1 VPVRRAVRV
10 SRARTDTDPKTR
22 ATEIVQK
29 AHDSLLP
36 RLSHMPGFSGYYLI
50 DAGNGVFSS
59 VSIFDTE
66 AHAEESTRVAST
78 WVREEK
84 LETALTNPPQ
94 ITSGEVVVRETR
106 ELVAV

>member
-1 VPVRRAVRV
+1 MHATIRRYEA
-10 SRARTDTDPKTR
+10 SDKTR
-22 ATEIVQK
+22 TTEIVKK

-36 RLSHMPGFSGYYLI
+36 RLSDMPGFSGYYLI
-50 DAGNGVFSS
+50 DAGDGVFTSI
-59 VSIFDTE
+59 SIFDTE

-94 ITSGEVVVRETR
+94 ITSGAVVVREAR
-106 ELVAV
+106 DLVAV

>member
-1 VPVRRAVRV
+1 
-10 SRARTDTDPKTR
+10 
-22 ATEIVQK
+22 
-29 AHDSLLP
+29 
-36 RLSHMPGFSGYYLI
+36 MPGFGGYYLI
-50 DAGNGVFSS
+50 DAGNGLFSS

-94 ITSGEVVVRETR
+94 ITIGEVVVSKTR
-106 ELVAV
+106 ELVAA

>member
-1 VPVRRAVRV
+1 MYATIRRYEA
-10 SRARTDTDPKTR
+10 SDKTR
-22 ATEIVQK
+22 TTEIVKK
-29 AHDSLLP
+29 AQDSLRP
-36 RLSHMPGFSGYYLI
+36 RLSDMPGFSGYYLI

-66 AHAEESTRVAST
+66 AHAEESNRVAST

-94 ITSGEVVVRETR
+94 ITSGKVVVRETR

>member
-1 VPVRRAVRV
+1 MYATIRRYEA
-10 SRARTDTDPKTR
+10 SDKTR
-22 ATEIVQK
+22 TSEIVKK

-36 RLSHMPGFSGYYLI
+36 RLSDMPGFSGYYLI
-50 DAGNGVFSS
+50 DAGEGLFSS

-84 LETALTNPPQ
+84 LETALTNPPL
-94 ITSGEVVVRETR
+94 ITSGQLVVHETR
-106 ELVAV
+106 ALAAV

>member
-1 VPVRRAVRV
+1 MYATIRRYEA
-10 SRARTDTDPKTR
+10 SDKTR
-22 ATEIVQK
+22 TAEIVKK

-36 RLSHMPGFSGYYLI
+36 RLSDMPGFGGYYLI
-50 DAGNGVFSS
+50 DAGEGLFSS

-66 AHAEESTRVAST
+66 AQAEESTRVAST

-94 ITSGEVVVRETR
+94 ITSGQLVVHQTR
-106 ELVAV
+106 ALAAV